1 MPYRIEILAHKEDGR
16 GLKIKKTLHALGKD
30 ADVRVVD
37 VYTSES
43 SVAASEIFAA
53 SLANPVTQAV
63 NQTPTDFDWAL
74 EIGYLPGV
82 TDNIGHTATELL
94 KLAGAN
100 DNDTVYSSKLY
111 LIKGNLTQDDV
122 EKLAAMISNK
132 LEDVAAK
139 VNAKTPGAV
148 DAAALQAVEVTKTHI
163 AFAVNP
169 ANPVKELTHAQIVDI
184 LTGKITNWKQVGGE
198 DKAILVA
205 TEVPTGG
212 LRTTVEKD
220 MLGGA
225 QISANK
231 REVVNGTMIG
241 KVVAQAPEALGV
253 MGAGS
258 VTAAVREL
266 KLDKV
271 DDIELYYV
279 TKGAPSPAAQK
290 LIDATK
296 KNVK

>member
-1 MPYRIEILAHKEDGR
+1 MKRALVLATLLASTFLTTAAFADTISVHGSTTFVAAVLEPNKAAIEKDSGLTLDIVGNGSGNGLSNLAQ
-16 GLKIKKTLHALGKD
+16 GK
-30 ADVRVVD
+30 ADV
-37 VYTSES
+37 
-43 SVAASEIFAA
+43 
-53 SLANPVTQAV
+53 
-63 NQTPTDFDWAL
+63 
-74 EIGYLPGV
+74 
-82 TDNIGHTATELL
+82 
-94 KLAGAN
+94 
-100 DNDTVYSSKLY
+100 
-111 LIKGNLTQDDV
+111 
-122 EKLAAMISNK
+122 AMISNK

-163 AFAVNP
+163 AFTVNP

-184 LTGKITNWKQVGGE
+184 LTGKITSWKQVGGE

-271 DDIELYYV
+271 DEIELYYV